1 MFSYKILPWIQKDY
15 NDYFLIHSSQFFF
28 KPKQFT
34 EAIPSMKKAHNED
47 MQRLGE
53 ITNSLEEIKFKL
65 IKLKKGLGKKKMESL
80 REAPEK
86 TDAQ

>member
-1 MFSYKILPWIQKDY
+1 MEVRV
-15 NDYFLIHSSQFFF
+15 SSQFFF